1 MHRINFCKIL
11 VILTLLFSNIVFAAQ
26 SKILIVNSDNNIH
39 RYNKIA
45 TEFKS
50 ILQKNNHVW
59 DEIDLGNLS
68 NPESTLKQTIQQQ
81 HPDIIYSIGSKSY
94 SLASKYTNNIKLLFS
109 GIINWHRL
117 DVEHNIYGV
126 ANELNPSQDISLIRY
141 FFPKVKSLGL
151 LYNKQYSA
159 EYVESIKSKAVSL
172 GVKIIT
178 QQLDK
183 VEEIPTKLNN
193 LLSQVD
199 MFWLISDPILVNSKQ
214 SVQQIFSA
222 AKQHQ
227 KPVYVYNDVFIKY
240 GGLLAISADFG
251 TVGRQAANLFMIMEK
266 NKSKNGMV
274 QIPAG
279 SSISLNMCEIEALQI
294 EFNQEALDSVNKII
308 NCPDIQ

>member
-1 MHRINFCKIL
+1 MHRINFCKTL

-39 RYNKIA
+39 RYNEIA
-45 TEFKS
+45 TEFKN
-50 ILQKNNHVW
+50 ILQKNNQVW
-59 DEIDLGNLS
+59 VEIDLGNLS
-68 NPESTLKQTIQQQ
+68 NPESKLKQIIQQQ
-81 HPDIIYSIGSKSY
+81 HPDIIYAIGSKSY

-109 GIINWHRL
+109 GIINWRRL
-117 DVEHNIYGV
+117 NIGNKNYGI
-126 ANELNPSQDISLIRY
+126 ANELNPSQDMSLIRY
-141 FFPKVKSLGL
+141 FFPEVKTLGL

-159 EYVESIKSKAVSL
+159 EYVKSIKSQAVNL
-172 GVKIIT
+172 DIKIVT
-178 QQLDK
+178 QQLNTAK
-183 VEEIPTKLNN
+183 EIPVKLNK

-214 SVQQIFSA
+214 SVQKIFSV

-227 KPVYVYNDVFIKY
+227 KPVYVYNNVFIKS
-240 GGLLAISADFG
+240 GGLLAISADFS
-251 TVGRQAANLFMIMEK
+251 TVGRQAANLLIIMEK

-279 SSISLNMCEIEALQI
+279 SSISLNMCEIETLKM

-308 NCPDIQ
+308 GCQDI